1 METEN
6 VNVKNW
12 KSLIKPAKLDVKISD
27 DFTQATIVAEPLEK
41 GYGLTLGNSL
51 RRILLSSIRGAAV
64 TSIQID
70 GVLHEFTSIKGVRE
84 DVTDIVLNV
93 KSLALKCAS
102 EGTKKLVL
110 DAKGPGSG
118 RETALRALQARGFK
132 ILSIKDTT
140 PMPHNGTR
148 PPKKRRV

>member
-1 METEN
+1 MDVEN

-27 DFTQATIVAEPLEK
+27 DLTHATIIAEPLEK

-70 GVLHEFTSIKGVRE
+70 GVLHEAHHRFE
-84 DVTDIVLNV
+84 L
-93 KSLALKCAS
+93 KSQLPL
-102 EGTKKLVL
+102 
-110 DAKGPGSG
+110 
-118 RETALRALQARGFK
+118 
-132 ILSIKDTT
+132 
-140 PMPHNGTR
+140 
-148 PPKKRRV
+148 

>member
-6 VNVKNW
+6 INVKNW

-27 DFTQATIVAEPLEK
+27 DLTHATIIAEPLEK

>member
-51 RRILLSSIRGAAV
+51 RRILLSSI
-64 TSIQID
+64 
-70 GVLHEFTSIKGVRE
+70 
-84 DVTDIVLNV
+84 
-93 KSLALKCAS
+93 SLL
-102 EGTKKLVL
+102 L
-110 DAKGPGSG
+110 
-118 RETALRALQARGFK
+118 
-132 ILSIKDTT
+132 
-140 PMPHNGTR
+140 
-148 PPKKRRV
+148 